1 MSMARGG
8 CGKSVVR
15 AAIAVAGTLLLAA
28 CVAADDAERGVG
40 REFPAM
46 RLPLLEGA
54 GEVVLPGEGPIVL
67 NVWATWCE
75 PCRREMHAL
84 EGLHRAAPGG
94 VRVIG
99 VSVDADANLAAEFV
113 RQQGLTFPNAL
124 DARFQLTDS
133 ALHVDRYPTT
143 FVIDAHGVVR
153 LREERARD
161 WASAQNVA
169 RVRSALAP

>member
-1 MSMARGG
+1 MSMARG
-8 CGKSVVR
+8 CGESGVR
-15 AAIAVAGTLLLAA
+15 AAIAVLALLMLAA
-28 CVAADDAERGVG
+28 CIAADDAKRGVG

-46 RLPLLEGA
+46 RLPLLDAA
-54 GEVVLPGEGPIVL
+54 GEIALPGQGPIVL

-75 PCRREMHAL
+75 PCRREMQAL
-84 EGLHRAAPGG
+84 EHLHRAAPGG

-113 RQQGLTFPNAL
+113 REQRLTFPNAL
-124 DARFQLTDS
+124 DARFQLTDG
-133 ALHVDRYPTT
+133 ALHVDRFPTT
-143 FVIDAHGVVR
+143 FVVDAHGVVR